1 MMAILLIKA
10 STLPP
15 DHAKF
20 PDVSDLNYRA
30 TMLSSDGKINSL
42 LFERN
47 GHGDWSLDR
56 AFLPVFQL
64 TQHIENESQP
74 VVLNFNRQLL
84 WADLLGWGNM
94 TILTLFAITLVI
106 VPRLAAHHLRALTT
120 AEGEQER
127 ATHLATHDAL
137 TGLPNR
143 NMLADRFDQIYQ
155 NWKRNGTPFALAL
168 IDLDGFKKVN
178 DQHGHDVGD
187 EVLKAV
193 SSRFSGVLRSTDTI
207 TRYGGD
213 EFIALF
219 VNVSNTDE
227 GKQIGQKMLA
237 AAARPIET
245 TAGTMRINC
254 SIGISICPVH
264 GQSLDTLRNMADQA
278 MYHSKERGGNEVS
291 AFSPFDG

>member
-1 MMAILLIKA
+1 
-10 STLPP
+10 
-15 DHAKF
+15 
-20 PDVSDLNYRA
+20 
-30 TMLSSDGKINSL
+30 ML
-42 LFERN
+42 E
-47 GHGDWSLDR
+47 
-56 AFLPVFQL
+56 
-64 TQHIENESQP
+64 
-74 VVLNFNRQLL
+74 
-84 WADLLGWGNM
+84 
-94 TILTLFAITLVI
+94 
-106 VPRLAAHHLRALTT
+106 
-120 AEGEQER
+120 
-127 ATHLATHDAL
+127 
-137 TGLPNR
+137 
-143 NMLADRFDQIYQ
+143 DRFDQIYQ

-193 SSRFSGVLRSTDTI
+193 ASRFTGVLRSTDTI

-227 GKQIGQKMLA
+227 GKQIGQKMLV

-254 SIGISICPVH
+254 SIGISICPIH

-278 MYHSKERGGNEVS
+278 MYHSKQRGGNEVS
-291 AFSPFDG
+291 AFAPFDS